1 MLLITG
7 FQNGMR
13 ASWWMLRSC
22 TLWLPRS
29 SVHHHNQVS
38 RLDLGSSC
46 LPLMHCRILPSN
58 RVRLCGAKKPCR
70 AKYPRSPRL
79 PFDFP
84 SKVAH
89 RSHRDP
95 LKGEVVAPHQPK
107 GKDGQSLVS
116 SGRPHAFPF
125 RHNRPDAVAQL
136 CMLRLSYTK
145 NPTATSASLLRVI
158 LHVVVIFFHLTYT
171 LGPEAPPHVLP
182 RLNIVQLDV
191 VKCISSNVYKPE
203 LRPHV
208 S

>member
-79 PFDFP
+79 SFDFP
-84 SKVAH
+84 SKVTH

-95 LKGEVVAPHQPK
+95 LKGEVVAPHHQRERM
-107 GKDGQSLVS
+107 DGRSYQAGVHTHSLAVTIYPMPLPIDVCYVCHIIKS
-116 SGRPHAFPF
+116 FP
-125 RHNRPDAVAQL
+125 
-136 CMLRLSYTK
+136 
-145 NPTATSASLLRVI
+145 ATSANVLGVI
-158 LHVVVIFFHLTYT
+158 LHVWKVCIRLTYT
-171 LGPEAPPHVLP
+171 CCP
-182 RLNIVQLDV
+182 
-191 VKCISSNVYKPE
+191 
-203 LRPHV
+203 
-208 S
+208 